1 MQRILQ
7 LFATITL
14 TVGLM
19 TGAAAGAQA
28 ATGTTTT
35 TTTSGLTSFGLDCG
49 HWYNATCNLY
59 FSRSLTRKLAKLP
72 SIGRSSLGECNKLSD
87 WKAKAACFGLVVV
100 ARSVQKTVK
109 TAAQTNRCL
118 KIRFQKA
125 APAVIVGWWPSG
137 SARYCKN

>member
-1 MQRILQ
+1 MRRILH
-7 LFATITL
+7 LLATITL

-19 TGAAAGAQA
+19 AGATAGAQA
-28 ATGTTTT
+28 ATAGAPTTAL
-35 TTTSGLTSFGLDCG
+35 GLTSFGLDCG

-109 TAAQTNRCL
+109 TAAKNNQCL

-137 SARYCKN
+137 SQKYCKN